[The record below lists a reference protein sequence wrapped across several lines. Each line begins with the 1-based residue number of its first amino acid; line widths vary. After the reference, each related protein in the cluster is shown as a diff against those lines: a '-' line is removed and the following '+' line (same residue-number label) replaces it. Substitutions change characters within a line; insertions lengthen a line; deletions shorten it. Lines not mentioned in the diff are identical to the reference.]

1 MTGRPTPY
9 DELFINMVR
18 DELSSARKLW
28 PNTQDLVLAMAEEA
42 GETVQ
47 AVLSHK
53 HQGGDAH
60 AILKEAVQTAAMAVR
75 LATEGD
81 TSHPYDPLELFG
93 GATDGDYVRAFAQG
107 GPSIRADQHAAR
119 LPDGSGFAVASTP
132 LPDDHWLTANPDEPN
147 IPPMPFRVGRNNLR
161 LRLALIE
168 KVSAAA
174 RYAVRCSTKNGAS
187 ADFDPDAMVQNLIIG
202 MLGYNTPDGVSDEGV
217 DNPDSIPPHV
227 DYIAFTTGGS
237 LA

>member
-9 DELFINMVR
+9 DELFLNMVR

-28 PNTQDLVLAMAEEA
+28 PSTQDLVLAMAEEA
-42 GETVQ
+42 GETVKS
-47 AVLSHK
+47 VLEHK
-53 HQGGDAH
+53 HQGGDAR

-81 TSHPYDPLELFG
+81 TSHPYDPCELFG
-93 GATDGDYVRAFAQG
+93 GATDADYVRAFAQG
-107 GPSIRADQHAAR
+107 GPAIRADQHAAR
-119 LPDGSGFAVASTP
+119 LPDGSG
-132 LPDDHWLTANPDEPN
+132 LPDDHWLTANPGEPN
-147 IPPMPFRVGRNNLR
+147 IPPMPLRVGRNNLR

-174 RYAVRCSTKNGAS
+174 RYAVRCSTMNGAS
-187 ADFDPDAMVQNLIIG
+187 SDFDPDALVQNLVIG

-227 DYIAFTTGGS
+227 DYIVFTTGGP